1 MKINHYSFEWVLF
14 VLIIGNIIITFT
26 VSEDNIILHKI
37 ANFILA
43 FVLIYYLAYRFIKR
57 KKQEKQ

>member
-1 MKINHYSFEWVLF
+1 MKINLSSFEWILF
-14 VLIIGNIIITFT
+14 VLMIGNTIITFT

-43 FVLIYYLAYRFIKR
+43 FVLLYYLIYNFIKR
-57 KKQEKQ
+57 KKNNK